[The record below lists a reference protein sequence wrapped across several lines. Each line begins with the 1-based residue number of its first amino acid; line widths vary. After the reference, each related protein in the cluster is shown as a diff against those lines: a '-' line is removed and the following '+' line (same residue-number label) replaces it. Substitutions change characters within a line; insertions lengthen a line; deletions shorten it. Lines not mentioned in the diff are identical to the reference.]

1 MADPITMALIGAG
14 SSFLQGRSRK
24 KQQEEMQRESMLG
37 QLMQQLQAGLQ
48 GGFQSQL
55 PQPNIGKTEIDG

>member
-1 MADPITMALIGAG
+1 MALIAGG
-14 SSFLQGRSRK
+14 SSFLKGRAEK
-24 KQQEEMQRESMLG
+24 KQQEEMQRQSMLG

-55 PQPNIGKTEIDG
+55 PQLNIGKTEIDG